1 MEEKDRILELRQLL
15 HKYNEL
21 YYVKNAPV
29 VSDREFD
36 SLMHELQDLEALH
49 PEMFDPNSPTQRV
62 GSDISSDFIQV
73 EHRYPMLSLANT
85 YNRGE
90 VSDFWHRVSEGLS
103 GAPFEI
109 CCELKFDGLSISLL
123 YENGRLVRAVTR
135 GDGSKGDDVT
145 ANVRTIRSVP
155 LTIDPSLGCPDS
167 FEVRGEVLMPW
178 SSFERLNA
186 ERELR
191 EEALFANP
199 RNAASG
205 TLKSKSSKVVAT
217 RGLDAYFY
225 YMLGDQLPS
234 SCHSDNLLALA
245 NWGFKTSSA
254 TKVARSLEEVYAFI
268 DYWDTQRSSLP
279 VATDGIVL
287 KVNDL
292 RQQQQLGMT
301 SKNPR
306 WAIAYK
312 FQAEKVK
319 TRLLDVIFQ
328 VGRTGAVTPV
338 AEMEPVLLA
347 GTIVKRASLH
357 NADIMEGLH
366 LHRGDWVYVEKAG
379 EIIPQ
384 IVGVVPGEH
393 GTSQSGSLSFIS
405 VCPECGTPLVRYE
418 GEAASYCPN
427 DTACP
432 PQIKGRIIH
441 FISKDAMNIAN
452 IGPETIEEY
461 YSRHLIADA
470 ADLYQLQVGQLC
482 GADGS
487 KLKSARKTI
496 EGIRKSLEVPF
507 TRSLYALGIRFVGK
521 VVASQLARHFK
532 SLDALQSASMDELL
546 AVEGVGKVIAESIR
560 SFFQEERNLL
570 LIGRLQMAGVKF
582 ELEEPAVVSPV
593 GNVLQGKTIVISGV
607 FVHHSREEY
616 KAFIESQGGKN
627 GSSISSKTS
636 FVLAGDNMGPSKKD
650 KALQLGVALMSEEEF
665 LKMTGWE

>member
-205 TLKSKSSKVVAT
+205 T
-217 RGLDAYFY
+217 F
-225 YMLGDQLPS
+225 
-234 SCHSDNLLALA
+234 
-245 NWGFKTSSA
+245 
-254 TKVARSLEEVYAFI
+254 
-268 DYWDTQRSSLP
+268 
-279 VATDGIVL
+279 
-287 KVNDL
+287 
-292 RQQQQLGMT
+292 
-301 SKNPR
+301 
-306 WAIAYK
+306 
-312 FQAEKVK
+312 
-319 TRLLDVIFQ
+319 
-328 VGRTGAVTPV
+328 
-338 AEMEPVLLA
+338 
-347 GTIVKRASLH
+347 
-357 NADIMEGLH
+357 
-366 LHRGDWVYVEKAG
+366 
-379 EIIPQ
+379 
-384 IVGVVPGEH
+384 
-393 GTSQSGSLSFIS
+393 
-405 VCPECGTPLVRYE
+405 
-418 GEAASYCPN
+418 
-427 DTACP
+427 
-432 PQIKGRIIH
+432 
-441 FISKDAMNIAN
+441 
-452 IGPETIEEY
+452 
-461 YSRHLIADA
+461 
-470 ADLYQLQVGQLC
+470 
-482 GADGS
+482 
-487 KLKSARKTI
+487 
-496 EGIRKSLEVPF
+496 
-507 TRSLYALGIRFVGK
+507 
-521 VVASQLARHFK
+521 
-532 SLDALQSASMDELL
+532 
-546 AVEGVGKVIAESIR
+546 
-560 SFFQEERNLL
+560 
-570 LIGRLQMAGVKF
+570 
-582 ELEEPAVVSPV
+582 
-593 GNVLQGKTIVISGV
+593 
-607 FVHHSREEY
+607 
-616 KAFIESQGGKN
+616 
-627 GSSISSKTS
+627 
-636 FVLAGDNMGPSKKD
+636 
-650 KALQLGVALMSEEEF
+650 
-665 LKMTGWE
+665 